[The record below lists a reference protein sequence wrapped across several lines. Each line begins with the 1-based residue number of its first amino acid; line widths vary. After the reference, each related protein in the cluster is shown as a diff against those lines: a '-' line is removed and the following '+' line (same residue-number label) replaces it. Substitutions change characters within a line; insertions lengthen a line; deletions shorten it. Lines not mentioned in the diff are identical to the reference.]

1 MAKYSRTFRE
11 TERLLESYLHVLEV
25 HDDVGVH
32 DGLDADVRDDAAV
45 RDDADVRDD
54 VDVLDDADVIDD
66 ADVLDDVDVHVGL
79 VITSLLKRLLSWLL
93 IEAITSMHLIQY
105 DFTVSQPGVFLTVTL
120 GFLRLQSSVRGSA
133 IKWVAKIAYL
143 E

>member
-1 MAKYSRTFRE
+1 MDVR
-11 TERLLESYLHVLEV
+11 
-25 HDDVGVH
+25 DDANVRDGAEVH

-79 VITSLLKRLLSWLL
+79 VITSLLERLLSRLLGRLL

-133 IKWVAKIAYL
+133 IKWVANLAYL